1 MRRKTIAVAIN
12 NKTYEFYN
20 VPIAVAKAVVTLL
33 RECENDEVTMV
44 SAESTNRLEDVIKG

>member
-1 MRRKTIAVAIN
+1 MRRKTIVVAIN

-33 RECENDEVTMV
+33 QECENQDVTMV